1 MKTEIDLDQQLIN
14 TLRSLKAEEDANPSV
29 VFRNNAKI
37 RIMNQIS
44 EASPA
49 FEFKRNF
56 ALFRKP
62 AFRFAGV
69 LVLLFLVLSSGTILA
84 AQGANPNSQLYPI
97 KLASENAVMAALP
110 NSPLKADIALSIAQR
125 RAEEINSEKQTGN
138 ITEIKKGIQ
147 RYSQSITSAKDI
159 SNEINNSNFNRQIS
173 EQENNLNKLILEY
186 ESKNG
191 DGKEKQ
197 NNTTGIQEKGQSV
210 KGDSIQPVDNKEQTT
225 QQNNNQ
231 LNQGNTEQNQTL
243 QKTNTDNTGQNQ
255 ISPTD
260 SSTSFMQ
267 NSENNLNSTEKGI
280 ENILNAS
287 SSPKPSDN
295 P

>member
-14 TLRSLKAEEDANPSV
+14 TLKSLKAEEDANPSV

-37 RIMNQIS
+37 RIMNQIT
-44 EASPA
+44 EASPT
-49 FEFKRNF
+49 FESKRNF

-69 LVLLFLVLSSGTILA
+69 LVLLLLVLSTGTILA

-110 NSPLKADIALSIAQR
+110 NSPLKANVALAIAQR

-147 RYSQSITSAKDI
+147 RYSQSITSAKSV

-186 ESKNG
+186 ENKNG
-191 DGKEKQ
+191 EGKENQ
-197 NNTTGIQEKGQSV
+197 NKGVQMPENGQSI
-210 KGDSIQPVDNKEQTT
+210 KGDSIQPVENKEQNT
-225 QQNNNQ
+225 QQDNNQ
-231 LNQGNTEQNQTL
+231 PNQSNTEQNQTL
-243 QKTNTDNTGQNQ
+243 QKTNADNAGQNQ
-255 ISPTD
+255 TGQ
-260 SSTSFMQ
+260 TGNNYLQQ
-267 NSENNLNSTEKGI
+267 NLENNLNSTEKGV

-287 SSPKPSDN
+287 PSPKPSDN